1 MPAVSVV
8 LPVRNGA
15 ATLAQAL
22 TSILAQTFTDFELI
36 AIDDGSTDATSP
48 ILAATRDP
56 RLRILTQPAT
66 GLVPALNR
74 GVTEARAPLIARMD
88 ADDIAKPE
96 RLARQVQAMA
106 AHPTAAVIGTAIEI
120 IDSSGRILR
129 TESRPHSAGAISAA
143 LAQANCI
150 AHPTVMMRRAAAR
163 EAGLYRPAFL
173 QAEDYDLWLRI
184 AERHDLLN
192 LAEPLLQYRD
202 HAAQLTWQNLEQRI
216 LSELAAGQPGGMDTP
231 APVTRATLRELGM
244 TEPDIARSIRAR
256 AIGAT
261 IDALA
266 AGHRQAA
273 REALALAHRQGKMPT
288 RTRAKTLLLQARLGL
303 P

>member
-22 TSILAQTFTDFELI
+22 TSILAQTLTDFELI
-36 AIDDGSTDATSP
+36 AFISGHTIEFA
-48 ILAATRDP
+48 
-56 RLRILTQPAT
+56 QPAT

-192 LAEPLLQYRD
+192 LAAPLLQYRD

-216 LSELAAGQPGGMDTP
+216 LSELAARAAAARRRAGQPDGMDTP

-273 REALALAHRQGKMPT
+273 REALALARRQGKMPT